1 MKLEMI
7 SERNALFSFD
17 YPEWNLNLHLIM
29 GKKRD
34 FLIDTGMGY
43 ENILPILAFR
53 KERKRENELI
63 IVNTHYHF
71 DHIWGNYLFKAH
83 TIIGHELCPKLID
96 MDWDKARH
104 QYAKFWSD
112 EVEKVPP
119 NLLISG
125 EIYYPEDGV
134 RIFPGAGHSADGLS
148 VFDEIDGVLNVG
160 DNIGDTMDELLPEF
174 ECSLVHYIASIKHY
188 LSLDFKKLVSGH
200 NTLCSKEV
208 LYDILALL
216 P

>member
-1 MKLEMI
+1 MKI
-7 SERNALFSFD
+7 QNIGERSTLFIFG
-17 YPEWNLNLHLIM
+17 YPEWNLNLHLIK
-29 GKKRD
+29 GNKRD
-34 FLIDTGMGY
+34 FLIDTGVGR
-43 ENILPILAFR
+43 ENIETILAYR
-53 KERKRENELI
+53 KEKQRENELI

-71 DHIWGNYLFKAH
+71 DHVWGNYLFKGH
-83 TIIGHELCPKLID
+83 TIIGHELCPRLID
-96 MDWDKARH
+96 MDWEDARRRY
-104 QYAKFWSD
+104 QDFLTP

-119 NLLISG
+119 NLLIKG
-125 EIYYPEDGV
+125 ELYYPEDGI
-134 RIFPGAGHSADGLS
+134 RIFPSPGHSADGLS

-160 DNIGDTMDELLPEF
+160 DNIGDTMDALLPEF

-188 LSLDFKKLVSGH
+188 LSLDFKHLVSGH